1 MGVYEDVHETWERL
15 SRDGHIGMTDAFQI
29 VLAAANEEDG
39 RRALAAVLARDDSVA
54 LIDADALS
62 YLRVS
67 RDVPLPPGVANH
79 RADAFFRTRCY
90 TGTRMSKTHGVD
102 NPREFLYF
110 DYAIGMLVGTLAN
123 LPAVVEQMRGSG
135 YEPVIV
141 VMPDGREHAIGTIM
155 VNEFRDTT
163 FGPYDEIV
171 FYVTAVPVDS
181 PPSVKRVDYV
191 NALSLQVPLDAGA
204 TTYQLKLWL
213 SELSPTDG
221 GNDFLGTNKELGC
234 FHFED
239 RSDGTRHF
247 RSWDKHLKSLVSGK
261 VLRTLSTDAATVRAA
276 YRAAADRAG
285 TTVPTTTVA
294 TIPVASR
301 PDEDFG
307 KPARPW
313 AISVDW
319 RQCVLQP
326 IAPGKVDVAFGES
339 DWGRR
344 LHDFVFRPALS
355 FYTPS
360 GVGEIVQHLGDCP
373 YAPAVQPS
381 LSHSVRAV
389 GSVTR

>member
-1 MGVYEDVHETWERL
+1 VAAYDDVHETWGRL
-15 SRDGHIGMTDAFQI
+15 RRDGHIGMTDAFHI
-29 VLAAANEEDG
+29 VLAAANEDDG
-39 RRALAAVLARDDSVA
+39 RRALAEVLARDENVA

-67 RDVPLPPGVANH
+67 RDVPLPPGVENH
-79 RADAFFRTRCY
+79 RADNYFRTRFY
-90 TGTRMSKTHGVD
+90 TGTRMSKTHRVE

-110 DYAIGMLVGTLAN
+110 NYAIGMLVGTLDGVS
-123 LPAVVEQMRGSG
+123 AVNEQMQGSG
-135 YEPVIV
+135 YQPVIV
-141 VMPDGREHAIGTIM
+141 SMPDGREKAIGTIM

-171 FYVTAVPVDS
+171 LYVTAVPSDS
-181 PPSVKRVDYV
+181 LPNLKRIEYV
-191 NALSLQVPLDAGA
+191 NAFSLQVPLDAGA

-239 RSDGTRHF
+239 LSDGTRAF
-247 RSWDKHLKSLVSGK
+247 RSWDKHLRSLVSGK
-261 VLRTLSTDAATVRAA
+261 VLRTQSIEAATVTTA

-285 TTVPTTTVA
+285 TALPSTTVA

-301 PDEDFG
+301 PDEDVG
-307 KPARPW
+307 KPARQW
-313 AISVDW
+313 AITVDW

-326 IAPGKVDVAFGES
+326 IAPSQADVVFGES
-339 DWGRR
+339 EWARR
-344 LHDFVFRPALS
+344 FHGFVFNPALS

-373 YAPAVQPS
+373 YTPAVQA
-381 LSHSVRAV
+381 SHSHR
-389 GSVTR
+389 R